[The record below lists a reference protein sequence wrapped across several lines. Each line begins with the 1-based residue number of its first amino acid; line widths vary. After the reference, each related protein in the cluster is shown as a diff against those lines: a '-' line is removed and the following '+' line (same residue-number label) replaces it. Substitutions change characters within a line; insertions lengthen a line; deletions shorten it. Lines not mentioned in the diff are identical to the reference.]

1 MRRYNID
8 LGSTSQ
14 SCQIY
19 FQWLCNQYILLL
31 LNPIIIV
38 YIKLMMCHI
47 NQTLYLTIHSFS
59 NVSERL
65 NMVQLVFNNDIFFIW
80 VIVNVGFHGDHVMLN
95 LNREIQGRIHSFKLL
110 WQNIKYWPSILGL
123 NQENN
128 VWSHVIFWKIA
139 V

>member
-1 MRRYNID
+1 MVTMEAYIHYYSNEEYVIVKYKLYHIQSFRYILVKHNTISNFHILSTLTYFWWGDTEHRVNID

-38 YIKLMMCHI
+38 YIKLMMYHI

-59 NVSERL
+59 FIITTHWKFIIT
-65 NMVQLVFNNDIFFIW
+65 FNNFFT
-80 VIVNVGFHGDHVMLN
+80 
-95 LNREIQGRIHSFKLL
+95 Q
-110 WQNIKYWPSILGL
+110 
-123 NQENN
+123 
-128 VWSHVIFWKIA
+128 
-139 V
+139 